1 MDKKNPLFQQNDENV
16 KIHIKGL
23 NYSFYIAI
31 ICDITDRKCFDKGVV
46 SMYESFAANLDPM
59 LCGNAVLGCL
69 AAVSAATDLCCGKVY
84 NIVTVPGLCLGA
96 VLSVQRYG
104 AAGLLDILFAA
115 GFTLMLLLPFYRAG
129 GLGAGDIKLLT
140 AVSAFMPG
148 KAYLCCF
155 AGAFF
160 IGAAAGIIRLFMT
173 RGSGHTVHFAV
184 PVALS
189 VMLYLAGVY

>member
-1 MDKKNPLFQQNDENV
+1 VDKKGLHFRQNDESV
-16 KIHIKGL
+16 EIHKKGL
-23 NYSFYIAI
+23 NYKIFIAI
-31 ICDITDRKCFDKGVV
+31 ICDITDRKCFEKGVAG
-46 SMYESFAANLDPM
+46 MYGSLAANLNPM
-59 LCGNAVLGCL
+59 IWGNAALGCL

-84 NIVTVPGLCLGA
+84 NIVTVPGICLGVFLA
-96 VLSVQRYG
+96 VQQYG
-104 AAGLLDILFAA
+104 AVGLLDILFAA

-173 RGSGHTVHFAV
+173 RGSGHTVHFAL